1 MTDSATYSVIL
12 SGEIKTGFDTDTVVE
27 AFARLFKMP
36 PEKAGSVV
44 GKRFVIKKEVE
55 LEIAER
61 YVHRLDSIG
70 LDVRLKK
77 HDNALPLSL
86 EPLPDPPEPPPE
98 SGDADNSET
107 APAQPL
113 SADEMICPKCSLR
126 QPGADECSG
135 CGVIVARFNA
145 TQQAP
150 PPAAAAEP
158 REVTP
163 AESSVAVDE
172 APTGAGELKYFVF
185 PALAAVAGALVWYGL
200 AISVEREFAVA
211 AWAIGGVVGF
221 AAAAAGA
228 RGHATGVVCAL
239 LVVASIM
246 GGKYLYT
253 SSMQTELAEA
263 MSDPAAFEG
272 IDLRAVYEEE
282 LEDARIYAANVF
294 DEASL
299 SEFLV
304 ERGYS
309 EAADAANVSAEEF
322 DAFMTFSQPRLEEIA
337 ANQPGFDEWRQH
349 SLAGSI
355 EDLSTLDLIVD
366 NLDLFDLLFLFLA
379 VGTAY
384 RLGAAGR
391 G

>member
-1 MTDSATYSVIL
+1 MTGSATYSVIL
-12 SGEIKTGFDTDTVVE
+12 SGEIKAGFDTDTVIE
-27 AFARLFKMP
+27 AFASLFKMS
-36 PEKAGSVV
+36 PEKAGSFV
-44 GKRFVIKKEVE
+44 GKHFVIKKDLDLEV
-55 LEIAER
+55 AEK

-77 HDNALPLSL
+77 HDNAPPLSL
-86 EPLPDPPEPPPE
+86 EPLPDPPETPPDTD
-98 SGDADNSET
+98 DADASDA

-126 QPGADECSG
+126 QPKADECSG
-135 CGVIVARFNA
+135 CGIIVARFNA
-145 TQQAP
+145 VQQAQ
-150 PPAAAAEP
+150 PAVDAAQP
-158 REVTP
+158 REAAP
-163 AESSVAVDE
+163 AESTAVADE
-172 APTGAGELKYFVF
+172 VPTGAGELKYFVF
-185 PALAAVAGALVWYGL
+185 PALAAVIGALVWYGL
-200 AISVEREFAVA
+200 AISVDREFAVV
-211 AWAIGGVVGF
+211 AWAIGGAVGF

-253 SSMQTELAEA
+253 SGLQTELAEA

-282 LEDARIYAANVF
+282 LEDARIYAAEVF

-299 SEFLV
+299 GEFLV

-309 EAADAANVSAEEF
+309 EAADAASVSAEDF
-322 DAFMTFSQPRLEEIA
+322 DAFITFSQPRLEEIA
-337 ANQPGFDEWRQH
+337 ANQPGFDEWRQQ
-349 SLAGSI
+349 SFASSI
-355 EDLSTLDLIVD
+355 ENLSTLDLIVD
-366 NLDLFDLLFLFLA
+366 NLDLFDLLFFFLA